1 MGMFSF
7 KSLFS
12 PVKTLVNPL
21 SNGLPDIGGNLGKFG
36 DNQFGLGDNKRR
48 GLFDPLGT
56 KQAKDMA
63 QTDAETARAFEE
75 RRQAN
80 ITAGTQKVN
89 DAFAQYDDPYF
100 EGIAKTYVDHYT
112 PDLEQQFGEA
122 KRALTLSAPTTGSS
136 AYARSLGLLSRD
148 YNKESVAIKSRA
160 QQAADSARA
169 NVQNTR
175 LGLIDSVNNGLG
187 LAEAGNLATERKRLV
202 SAPLAYEALP
212 DVFSRALSGYTN
224 TQIAKQA
231 GYTPNLPLLFGSR
244 GNTQTV

>member
-1 MGMFSF
+1 MGFFS
-7 KSLFS
+7 SLFN
-12 PVKTLVNPL
+12 PVKTLINPL
-21 SNGLPDIGGNLGKFG
+21 ANGLPDIGGQIGKFADNQLGLGK
-36 DNQFGLGDNKRR
+36 DMRR

-63 QTDAETARAFEE
+63 QQDAETARAFEE
-75 RRQAN
+75 QRQAN

-112 PDLEQQFGEA
+112 PDLERQFGEA

-148 YNKESVAIKSRA
+148 YNKEGVAIKSRA
-160 QQAADSARA
+160 QQAADAARG

-187 LAEAGNLATERKRLV
+187 LAEAGNLAMERARLV
-202 SAPLAYEALP
+202 STPPVYEALP
-212 DVFSRALSGYTN
+212 DLFSRALSASGN
-224 TQIAKQA
+224 VSRALQA
-231 GYTPNLPLLFGSR
+231 GYTPNLPLLFGAR
-244 GNTQTV
+244 GNTKTV